1 MARNTIFQ
9 KYQMSVIHLNI
20 LTALTHRKCDLLYG
34 ISLNFGKRL
43 SKILMKTIVNISE
56 DENDDRPN
64 SAPWWNLIRM

>member
-20 LTALTHRKCDLLYG
+20 LTALTHNTCDLLYG

-56 DENDDRPN
+56 DENGDRPN
-64 SAPWWNLIRM
+64 SATW